1 MGPRLL
7 TGEVRPMTA
16 FRKDEGFTLVELMVV
31 VLIIG
36 ILVAIAVP
44 IFNAAKASAQ
54 QKTCF
59 ANQRT
64 IEGAFQTALASTGT
78 TPTTGAVDPTN
89 TLVSGGFIKTA
100 PHCPALPVNSYYT
113 VDAAGSIGLAGGD
126 THPIYSTVAP

>member
-1 MGPRLL
+1 MK
-7 TGEVRPMTA
+7 M

-64 IEGAFQTALASTGT
+64 LEGAFQTALASTGT
-78 TPTTGAVDPTN
+78 TPTTGAQGPSAS
-89 TLVSGGFIKTA
+89 LVTGGFIKTA
-100 PHCPALPVNSYYT
+100 PHCPALAVNVYYT
-113 VDAAGSIGLAGGD
+113 LDAAGGIGLGAGD

>member
-1 MGPRLL
+1 MVLGYAQGGGIMKTIGRD
-7 TGEVRPMTA
+7 G
-16 FRKDEGFTLVELMVV
+16 GFTLVELMVV

-44 IFNAAKASAQ
+44 IFNAAKSSAQ

-78 TPTTGAVDPTN
+78 TPTTGAVDAASS
-89 TLVSGGFIKTA
+89 LVSGGFIKTA
-100 PHCPALPVNSYYT
+100 PHCPALAVNAYYT